1 MNRYRNRGS
10 LAFVVVVSIVFVGL
24 RTEGRIVTQN
34 AKIAG
39 SGASVAESG
48 KGDFRK
54 YGCYECHGFEGQGS
68 IVSGPRLGPHPIPL
82 DAFTAYIRNP
92 SGQMPPY
99 TDKVLSDHQVA
110 EIHAFLES
118 LQPPPPVDRLPILK

>member
-24 RTEGRIVTQN
+24 RTEGRIVAQN
-34 AKIAG
+34 TKIAG
-39 SGASVAESG
+39 SGGSAAETG
-48 KGDFRK
+48 KRNFRK
-54 YGCYECHGFEGQGS
+54 YGCYECHGLEGQGS

-118 LQPPPPVDRLPILK
+118 LQPPPAVDSLPILK